1 MSIALYFF
9 AGLSAAAAL
18 GVLLFRQVLYAALSL
33 LACLLSLAGLYIV
46 MQAEYVAVTQIII
59 YAAGILVIIL
69 FGIMITSRLAG
80 KPMQVSTQYPVIGS
94 LLALLIFCALV
105 LSQPAVTSHTSD
117 FSTNHWQRA
126 GRWLMTEYALA
137 FESAGVLLLICLIG
151 AAVTAIYQRE
161 S

>member
-9 AGLSAAAAL
+9 AGLAAAAAL
-18 GVLLFRQVLYAALSL
+18 GVLLFRDVLYAALSL

-46 MQAEYVAVTQIII
+46 MQAEYIAVTQIII
-59 YAAGILVIIL
+59 YAGGILVIIL

-80 KPMQVSTQYPVIGS
+80 TPMRVSTQYPVIGS

-105 LSQPAVTSHTSD
+105 LSQPTVPSHTSD

-137 FESAGVLLLICLIG
+137 FETTGVLLLICLIG